1 MKITFL
7 GSGGAFSRIKENYQ
21 NNAIIEMEDD
31 GYRLLIDCGTT
42 ALESLS
48 QLEGFEDAPHHKVDG
63 VLITHI
69 HADHVGGLEE
79 LAFRNYFLEDK
90 RKIDLFIS
98 PALLPTRSGQAGDGT
113 DLWENCLKGGLQHI
127 QDAESNP
134 LRATLDTYFN
144 VVMSN
149 KFQIRESSFTLFK
162 TEHVPG
168 KTSFGFYIT
177 ETNEGSED
185 NPTMTLFS
193 ADAKILDSSLYNLA
207 DVIFHDCAFFPK
219 YPSTVHTHFE
229 ELCELP
235 LEVRKKI
242 KLMHYGDPKNQPED
256 LCNMELVAAHQSF
269 ML

>member
-7 GSGGAFSRIKENYQ
+7 GTGGAFSRIKENYQ
-21 NNAIIEMEDD
+21 NNSIIEMAD
-31 GYRLLIDCGTT
+31 GYSLLIDCGTT

-48 QLEGFEDAPHHKVDG
+48 KLEGYKEAPHKIDG
-63 VLITHI
+63 VLVTHI

-98 PALLPTRSGQAGDGT
+98 PALLPMRSGEVGDGT

-134 LRATLDTYFN
+134 LKATLDTYFN
-144 VVMSN
+144 VIMSN
-149 KFQIRESSFTLFK
+149 EFHIRGSSFILFK
-162 TEHVPG
+162 TEHVSG
-168 KTSFGFYIT
+168 KASFGFYIT
-177 ETNEGSED
+177 ETKDENKPKMS
-185 NPTMTLFS
+185 LFS
-193 ADAKILDSSLYNLA
+193 ADSKRLDPTLYEVA
-207 DVIFHDCAFFPK
+207 DLIFHDCAFFPK

-242 KLMHYGDPKNQPED
+242 KIMHYGDPKNQPDD
-256 LCNMELVAAHQSF
+256 LCNMDLVKAHQSY